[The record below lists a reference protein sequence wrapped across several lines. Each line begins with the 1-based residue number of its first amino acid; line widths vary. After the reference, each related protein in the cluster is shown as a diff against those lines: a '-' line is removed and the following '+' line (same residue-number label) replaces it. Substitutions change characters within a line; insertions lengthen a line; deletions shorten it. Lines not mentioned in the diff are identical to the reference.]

1 MQRFAQSGRW
11 VYRAWL
17 FGVLAMAA
25 AVLAPAA
32 LMPVASAQDEVIVRL
47 VADRT
52 AVRPGDQLAI
62 AIVMEIAEGWHTHT
76 NDPKPPAAWK
86 GFRAIPTVLTVGQVV
101 GARVGPEQWP
111 AGKVYNVDLGATGK
125 PQAYAMFSGVVVGY
139 VPVIVDAKA
148 AGTVKVPISL
158 SFQACDD
165 KICLFPATFEE
176 TVELPVEP
184 GVVASGEVVPITR
197 VDPPLFADF
206 RTAVFAEMLE
216 GKVPAKR
223 LAFNVFG
230 LQFSIDPSGPT
241 GFALLLSLA
250 ALGGFLLNLTPCVL
264 PVIPL
269 KVMSLAHSAGQNRAK
284 TLWLGIVMSAGVVAF
299 WLVLATMM
307 VTLTQ
312 FKAINQ
318 LFQMSWFPIAVG
330 LFIAIMGVGMLGLF
344 SFQLPGM
351 VYLVDPKKES
361 AFGSFVFGI
370 MTAVLSTPCTAPL
383 MGTAAAWSVTQPS
396 WVTLS
401 TLGSIGAGMA
411 LPYLVLAAFPQLVSR
426 VPRAGKSGEVVKQ
439 ALGLLMLGVASFFL
453 GTGLDPFVREP
464 IDPATTWYWWAA
476 FTFVAMAAAWI
487 VYNVVISKMGIL
499 GKAGWSAAAVA
510 LAGSML
516 LLTMRLT
523 DKGPVPWVAFT
534 PERFAQAQKEGKV
547 VVLKF
552 TATWCLNCH
561 VLENTV
567 FRSTKVVALMQEE
580 GVVPMKVD
588 LTGDNQPGNAKLKE
602 LMWVGI
608 PYLSI
613 SGPGISEP
621 IGYDNYTPTMVIEAV
636 GQARGVGASPGKVGD
651 SDVGWGVTGR
661 TLATAGA
668 AAAGPLD

>member
-1 MQRFAQSGRW
+1 MQRVAHVGRSMLP
-11 VYRAWL
+11 AWL
-17 FGVLAMAA
+17 CSLIALAA

-32 LMPVASAQDEVIVRL
+32 MMPVATAQDEVIVRL

-86 GFRAIPTVLTVGQVV
+86 GFRAIPTILTVGQPV

-111 AGKVYNVDLGATGK
+111 AGKVYEVDLGGTGK
-125 PQAYAMFSGVVVGY
+125 PEPYAMFSGVVVGY
-139 VPVIVDAKA
+139 LPVIVDANA
-148 AGTVKVPISL
+148 TGSVKIPISL

-176 TVELPVEP
+176 TVELAVET
-184 GVVASGEVVPITR
+184 GVGADGRVVPITR

-206 RTAVFAEMLE
+206 RSAVFAEMLE
-216 GKVPAKR
+216 GKIPAKR

-230 LQFSIDPSGPT
+230 FEFSIDPSGPT
-241 GFALLLSLA
+241 GLALLLSLA

-299 WLVLATMM
+299 WLVLATLM

-318 LFQMSWFPIAVG
+318 LFQMAWFPIAVG
-330 LFIAIMGVGMLGLF
+330 IFIAVMGVGMLGLF

-383 MGTAAAWSVTQPS
+383 MGTAAAWSVTQPA

-411 LPYLVLAAFPQLVSR
+411 VPYLVLAAFPQRVSR
-426 VPRAGKSGEVVKQ
+426 VPRAGRSGEVVKQ
-439 ALGLLMLGVASFFL
+439 VLGLLMLGVASFFL

-476 FTFVAMAAAWI
+476 FAFVAMASIWI
-487 VYNVVISKMGIL
+487 VWNLMVL
-499 GKAGWSAAAVA
+499 KAGVVAKVFWSAAAVM

-516 LLTMRLT
+516 LITLRLT

-534 PERFAQAQKEGKV
+534 PERFEQAQKDGKV

-552 TATWCLNCH
+552 TASWCLNCH
-561 VLENTV
+561 ALENTV
-567 FRSTKVVALMQEE
+567 FRDTEVVALMQES

-636 GQARGVGASPGKVGD
+636 GKARGAGASPGKMGN
-651 SDVGWGVTGR
+651 SDAGGGVTGG
-661 TLATAGA
+661 TPATAGA
-668 AAAGPLD
+668 AASGPPD